1 MNKKTILLVDDDA
14 TLSEVMRNRI
24 VDAGYECS
32 WEQDGAKGLAKLRV
46 TKPNLLIL
54 DIMMPSMNGYEVLA
68 EIKKDSALST
78 IPVLVIS
85 NSGEPVEIQKIL
97 DLNAKDFIIKAH
109 FSPEEVI
116 EKIAKL
122 IGTPESTSEN
132 IETATKPLNKTTI
145 LIIEDD
151 ITLSQ
156 IASERLRHEGYQV
169 YTVFDGPD
177 GLTVAAN
184 MHPDLI
190 LLDIIMPIMN
200 GFEVLKKLKEDPKLS
215 LIPVII
221 FSNLAQEKDK
231 TRARELGAIDF
242 LVKANFT
249 PALLVER
256 IAKILNKTVD
266 SV

>member
-14 TLSEVMRNRI
+14 TLSEVISKRI
-24 VDAGYECS
+24 IDAGYECS
-32 WEQDGAKGLAKLRV
+32 WEQDGVKGLAKLRA
-46 TKPNLLIL
+46 TKPDLLIL
-54 DIMMPSMNGYEVLA
+54 DLMMPNMNGYEVLE
-68 EIKKDSALST
+68 EINKDPALSS

-85 NSGEPVEIQKIL
+85 NSGEPVQIQKIL

-122 IGTPESTSEN
+122 IGTPESTPPTST
-132 IETATKPLNKTTI
+132 TAQILHKKTTI
-145 LIIEDD
+145 LFIEDD

-156 IASERLRHEGYQV
+156 IASDRLRHEGYQV

-177 GLTVAAN
+177 GLNVAAN

-190 LLDIIMPIMN
+190 LLDIIMPVMN
-200 GFEVLKKLKEDPKLS
+200 GFEVLQKLKADPKLKS
-215 LIPVII
+215 IPVII
-221 FSNLAQEKDK
+221 FSNLAQEKDMA
-231 TRARELGAIDF
+231 RGRELGAIDF

-256 IAKILNKTVD
+256 IEKILNKG
-266 SV
+266 

>member
-1 MNKKTILLVDDDA
+1 MSKKSILLVDDDA
-14 TLSEVMRNRI
+14 TLSEVIQKRI
-24 VDAGYECS
+24 TDAGYECS
-32 WEQDGAKGLAKLRV
+32 WEQDGAKGLAKLRT
-46 TKPNLLIL
+46 TKPDLLIL
-54 DIMMPSMNGYEVLA
+54 DLMMPNMNGYEVL
-68 EIKKDSALST
+68 EEMNIDPALSP

-85 NSGEPVEIQKIL
+85 NSGEPVQIQKIL
-97 DLNAKDFIIKAH
+97 DLNARDFIIRAH

-116 EKIAKL
+116 EKITKI
-122 IGTPESTSEN
+122 IGTPEITPAASEV
-132 IETATKPLNKTTI
+132 IKKPINKTTI

-177 GLTVAAN
+177 GLTVAGN

-190 LLDIIMPIMN
+190 LLDIIMPVMN
-200 GFEVLKKLKEDPKLS
+200 GFEVLKRLKEDPKLKS
-215 LIPVII
+215 IPVII

-231 TRARELGAIDF
+231 IRSRELGAIDY

-256 IAKILNKTVD
+256 IARILNNA
-266 SV
+266 